1 VVAAAILFGASGCQA
16 FKPFQQ
22 SMRTRVSAAR
32 QWTGNGLDAIRRGSL
47 HEAKSCFNK
56 AHSQLPEDHRIV
68 ANLARTHAQEGQYAE
83 AIEQMQRAVDM
94 SHGDP
99 ELRIELGEFYLAAG
113 QIDLATEHA
122 EKGISGNHRLAS
134 AWLLTGKIKAKQ
146 GDQKSAMESYQR
158 ALGIDG
164 TREDVQLEIVKTYQ
178 RMNQPLRALSAV
190 EQLLEKYPEER
201 QPEVALVAKSTALLQ
216 LNQISPAIEVLE
228 FASRRK
234 DASEKIFAD
243 LAQAQL
249 RAGRNN
255 QAQETLA
262 RAQQSYPNG
271 SLVAELSNRLSS
283 ESTRVAALDGIIR

>member
-1 VVAAAILFGASGCQA
+1 
-16 FKPFQQ
+16 
-22 SMRTRVSAAR
+22 
-32 QWTGNGLDAIRRGSL
+32 
-47 HEAKSCFNK
+47 
-56 AHSQLPEDHRIV
+56 
-68 ANLARTHAQEGQYAE
+68 
-83 AIEQMQRAVDM
+83 
-94 SHGDP
+94 
-99 ELRIELGEFYLAAG
+99 
-113 QIDLATEHA
+113 
-122 EKGISGNHRLAS
+122 
-134 AWLLTGKIKAKQ
+134 
-146 GDQKSAMESYQR
+146 
-158 ALGIDG
+158 
-164 TREDVQLEIVKTYQ
+164 
-178 RMNQPLRALSAV
+178 MNQPLRALSAV